1 MRPGLRR
8 VEAAI
13 REIAAAEI
21 TPRFRN
27 LASGD
32 MHEKQPGQLVTIA
45 DTEAERRLTPLLRD
59 LLPGSAVVGEEGVA
73 EDPSRLAWVAREP
86 SVWLVDPVDGT
97 QNFAEG
103 KPVFATMVAL
113 LQHGRAVAS
122 WIFDPVTG
130 RMATAEQGAGA
141 YLDGGRLRT
150 AAAPPLDRMRGRL
163 TRKTAKRL
171 QGKVGLAFYLR
182 CAGHEYVTLARGD
195 AHFGLFRRLYP
206 WDHAPGELMFRE
218 AGGFSARLD
227 GSAYDPAEIEA
238 SLLVA
243 PDRESWEALRALIAE
258 YAP

>member
-1 MRPGLRR
+1 MRPDLRR

-13 REIAAAEI
+13 REVAAAEI
-21 TPRFRN
+21 MPRFRN

-59 LLPGSAVVGEEGVA
+59 LLPGSVVVGEEGVA

-141 YLDGGRLRT
+141 YLEGARLQT
-150 AAAPPLDRMRGRL
+150 AATTALDRMRGRL

-171 QGKVGLAFYLR
+171 QGKIGPALYLR
-182 CAGHEYVTLARGD
+182 CAGHEYVALARGD

-258 YAP
+258 YAS